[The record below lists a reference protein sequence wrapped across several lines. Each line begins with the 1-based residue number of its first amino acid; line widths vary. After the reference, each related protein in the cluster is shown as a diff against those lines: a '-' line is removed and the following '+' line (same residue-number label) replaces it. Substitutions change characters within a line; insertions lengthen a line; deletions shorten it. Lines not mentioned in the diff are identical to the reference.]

1 MKRLVRLYP
10 RAWRARYEEET
21 VTLLD
26 QQHASL
32 KGSVDLVRGAVDAHR
47 HPHFVT
53 GRRPSYSGP
62 FCQDTEAVGKTQ
74 SADASPFIESSPAVA
89 ADRVP
94 KYSVAGV
101 W

>member
-1 MKRLVRLYP
+1 MRKQRILVERVMMAAMVAATGMVTSAATTQTPPPLR
-10 RAWRARYEEET
+10 RAPQCP
-21 VTLLD
+21 LNPLS
-26 QQHASL
+26 H
-32 KGSVDLVRGAVDAHR
+32 
-47 HPHFVT
+47 
-53 GRRPSYSGP
+53 SYSGP